1 MKLCVIGTGYV
12 GLVGSAVFADW
23 GNDVIGV
30 DNNPEKIKMIEAGKM
45 PIYEPGLD
53 ELVAKNLKNG
63 KLKFTTSLKD
73 GIKDSEVI
81 FICVGT
87 PMGEDGSADLKYI
100 YQVAEEI
107 ASNLDTSGKIIA
119 IKSTVPVGTNR
130 KVRDYLKDRTD
141 ISFFSASV
149 PEFLREGSSIEDMN
163 KTDRTVIGSDSE
175 EALDKLSS
183 LFSHLESPIVKCDLE
198 SAELIKYASNSFLAT
213 KISFINEISQICD
226 LSGADVSKVAQ
237 GMGLDSRIGPKFL
250 NASIGYGGS
259 CFPKDVKA
267 LFKTSKDFGYDFKI
281 LDSVMEVNSDQK
293 FFFLNKIK
301 SVYGNSLKGK
311 VVACL
316 GLAFKN
322 DTDDIRESVAIEIV
336 KLLRGMGAT
345 LRTYD
350 PQAMENSKEI
360 LGDDG
365 IEYVSSTEEALK
377 GSDFLVIL
385 TEWPIFRT
393 LTIDQVSQLKD
404 KKIFDGRN
412 LLNPTEVKGWGFD
425 YYCIGKKWRSYL
437 LQFQHFQTWVRLL
450 F

>member
-1 MKLCVIGTGYV
+1 
-12 GLVGSAVFADW
+12 
-23 GNDVIGV
+23 
-30 DNNPEKIKMIEAGKM
+30 
-45 PIYEPGLD
+45 
-53 ELVAKNLKNG
+53 
-63 KLKFTTSLKD
+63 
-73 GIKDSEVI
+73 
-81 FICVGT
+81 
-87 PMGEDGSADLKYI
+87 
-100 YQVAEEI
+100 
-107 ASNLDTSGKIIA
+107 
-119 IKSTVPVGTNR
+119 
-130 KVRDYLKDRTD
+130 
-141 ISFFSASV
+141 
-149 PEFLREGSSIEDMN
+149 MN
-163 KTDRTVIGSDSE
+163 KTDRTVIGSESE

-183 LFSHLESPIVKCDLE
+183 LFSHLESPIVRCDLE

-345 LRTYD
+345 VRAYD
-350 PQAMENSKEI
+350 PQAMDNSREI
-360 LGDDG
+360 LGSDG
-365 IEYVSSTEEALK
+365 VEFVSTTEEALD

-412 LLNPTEVKGWGFD
+412 LLNPTEVKGWGFE
-425 YYCIGKKWRSYL
+425 YYCIGKK
-437 LQFQHFQTWVRLL
+437 
-450 F
+450 

>member
-23 GNDVIGV
+23 GNEVIGV
-30 DNNPEKIKMIEAGKM
+30 DNNPSKIKMIESGKM
-45 PIYEPGLD
+45 PIYEPGLE
-53 ELVAKNLKNG
+53 ELVSKNLQNG
-63 KLKFTTSLKD
+63 NLKFTTSLKD
-73 GIKDSEVI
+73 GIKNADVI

-87 PMGEDGSADLKYI
+87 PMSDDGSADLKYI

-107 ASNLDTSGKIIA
+107 ASNLLEAGKIIA

-130 KVRDYLKDRTD
+130 KVREYIKERTD
-141 ISFFSASV
+141 IDFYSASV

-163 KTDRTVIGSDSE
+163 KTDRTVIGSESE

-183 LFSHLESPIVKCDLE
+183 LFSHLDSPIVKCDLE

-226 LSGADVSKVAQ
+226 LTGADVSKVSQ

-267 LFKTSKDFGYDFKI
+267 LFKTSKDLGYSFKI

-293 FFFLNKIK
+293 FFFLDKIK
-301 SVYGNSLKGK
+301 KVYGDSLNGK
-311 VVACL
+311 VIGCL

-322 DTDDIRESVAIEIV
+322 DTDDIRESVAIEVV
-336 KLLRGMGAT
+336 KLLRGMCAQIKA
-345 LRTYD
+345 YD
-350 PQAMENSKEI
+350 PQAMDNTKETI
-360 LGDDG
+360 GIDG
-365 IEYVSSTEEALK
+365 IEYVSSMEDALK
-377 GSDFLVIL
+377 DINFLTIL
-385 TEWPIFRT
+385 TEWPIFRS
-393 LTIDQVSQLKD
+393 LTQEQLSNIKD
-404 KKIFDGRN
+404 RNIFDGRN
-412 LLNPTEVKGWGFD
+412 LLSPSQVRGWGFN
-425 YYCIGKKWRSYL
+425 YYCIGKKWKK
-437 LQFQHFQTWVRLL
+437 F
-450 F
+450 